1 MIALEA
7 EQAVIGI
14 CLIDASAV
22 ERIAHLK
29 ADHFA
34 EPVHAEIWSIITD
47 DVKAGK
53 QPTYHTIMPRLNGA
67 LDDVGGG
74 RYLADLADHSPS
86 MSSVGDLA
94 SSVINA
100 WQVRQL
106 QKAVSESANGLDA
119 MTAIDRLKASLQ
131 AIEGVHGAPDTG
143 IDARAAA
150 ISHVDALYKAAETGK
165 PIGLMTGLKCI
176 DQRIGG
182 LKRGHVITTGGRPSM
197 GKSAFCRNVVFG
209 GARLNPDRLFVY
221 YALEMENSELS
232 ERTLSHLTFEADDS
246 VSYDKISEALPWALD
261 KAAKVAHLV
270 PENMIIVD
278 NSRMTVEDIRRD
290 AWRRKQSAPI
300 GAIVVDYVQLLT
312 MPDSRGKNDA
322 KILSEMTAEFKRMSK
337 ELACTIILVCQ
348 LNRNL
353 ENRDNKRPQMSD
365 LRESGG
371 FEQDAN
377 VILFPYRE
385 VVYERRNV
393 PTDPTKK
400 LDHDEMCRAL
410 SHKMT
415 VICEK
420 NRGGEIGDD
429 DMWCSMAH
437 DVVLNERPSF
447 WRGA

>member
-29 ADHFA
+29 PEHFY
-34 EPVHAEIWSIITD
+34 EPVHAKIWAIITE
-47 DVKAGK
+47 DVKAAK

-67 LDDVGGG
+67 LDELGGG
-74 RYLADLADHSPS
+74 RYLADLADNSPPI
-86 MSSVGDLA
+86 SSVGDVA

-106 QKAVSESANGLDA
+106 QSAVSEAANGLDA
-119 MTAIDRLKASLQ
+119 MSAIDRLKSSLQ
-131 AIEGVHGAPDTG
+131 AIESVHGAPDSG

-150 ISHVDALYKAAETGK
+150 VSHVDALYRAAEAGK
-165 PIGLMTGLKCI
+165 PMGLMTGLKCI
-176 DQRIGG
+176 DDRLGG

-221 YALEMENSELS
+221 YALEMESSELS

-246 VSYDKISEALPWALD
+246 VSYDKIAEALPWALD

-270 PENMIIVD
+270 PENMVIVD
-278 NSRMTVEDIRRD
+278 NSRMTIEDIRRD
-290 AWRRKQSAPI
+290 AWRRKQKAPL

-312 MPDSRGKNDA
+312 MPDIRGKNDA
-322 KILSEMTAEFKRMSK
+322 KILSEMTAEFKRMAK

-348 LNRNL
+348 LNRSL
-353 ENRDNKRPQMSD
+353 ESRENKRPIMSD

-377 VILFPYRE
+377 AILFPYRE
-385 VVYERRNV
+385 VVYERKNT

-400 LDHDEMCRAL
+400 LEHDEMCRSL
-410 SHKMT
+410 SHKMV

-420 NRGGEIGDD
+420 NRGGEVGDD
-429 DMWCSMAH
+429 EMWCSMAH
-437 DVVLNERPSF
+437 DVVLNERPLH